1 MSKETHSFSVET
13 ACEVGERGAIMLQ
26 HFLFLQRVFAANEKK
41 EVPDIWVRRS
51 IEELKVTYRYLS
63 TKQIRTVLDNL
74 IDEEYL
80 FEKIDNEAK
89 YDRAKSYQLTAKGFI
104 SLGENAFAQ
113 MGKWKRPNGQ
123 MELTERENDILP
135 NGQMNN
141 SYTNYNPISSLIS
154 NNVENE
160 NLGENPFD
168 GLPGYEC
175 KVLSLDVSKK
185 EDAPGEIIAFLNKLT
200 GSFFKETSKA
210 TKSIIA
216 ARIKEKYTLDDLKL
230 VVSHKCD
237 QWLESATMS
246 EYLRP
251 QTLFGKEKFE
261 AYLIA
266 AKKWDSQGRPKT
278 IANSQQGKFNQPNPT
293 IKDVTIDNFTK
304 GAFQ

>member
-1 MSKETHSFSVET
+1 MSKETHSFSVEA

-74 IDEEYL
+74 IESEYL
-80 FEKIDNEAK
+80 FEKIDNDVK

-104 SLGENAFAQ
+104 TLGEDAFAHL
-113 MGKWKRPNGQ
+113 GKWNRPNGQ
-123 MELTERENDILP
+123 MDFTEKENDILP

-141 SYTNYNPISSLIS
+141 SYTNYNPISNLIS

-160 NLGENPFD
+160 NSGENPFE

-175 KVLSLDVSKK
+175 KVLALDSFKK
-185 EDAPGEIIAFLNKLT
+185 ENAPGEIIAFLNELT
-200 GSFFKETSKA
+200 GSAFKAESKA
-210 TKSIIA
+210 TKTIIA
-216 ARIKEKYTLDDLKL
+216 ARIKEKYTIDDLKIVIL
-230 VVSHKCD
+230 HKCD
-237 QWLESATMS
+237 QWLDSATMS

-261 AYLIA
+261 AYLVA
-266 AKKWDSQGRPKT
+266 AKKWDTAGRPKT
-278 IANSQQGKFNQPNPT
+278 NQKQTRFNQPNPT
-293 IKDVTIDNFTK
+293 INDATIQEFTK